1 MGITIEDASK
11 NAAVNALT
19 NVVGTLIDSETLISK
34 QTQISK
40 GIVEKTKSISTD
52 IKSYSQGSI
61 AYFEILNV
69 EEVYDVY
76 RVTARVEVRVQ
87 DFVAFIKEYALGEQ
101 SIEVGLFV
109 GMATELDGL
118 EAKYSFF
125 EKNIMDPIA
134 SGQAY
139 NIEISEV
146 VRFENSE
153 FRDALLPKLNNFG
166 INEREA
172 VAFMMRLS
180 LKEDFKANLEK
191 VLENISDS
199 QKKLR
204 RSGLYFHEGYCGT
217 DCGLFGFPSS
227 EKGKHIQIAYF
238 QKGKPKVNAY
248 LLKNLRDFQ
257 SYKGGDRNLYNA
269 PYNPVRYAWLRD
281 MNDSNSMGKKDT
293 LADLE
298 INFVTGN
305 GQLIESYYLP
315 ADTSYNGENQFI
327 GKRGEYLWG
336 TSVKYSENL
345 KVSKRSPRAMK
356 KVTPWVGHLLGRP
369 HGTYRETRLLL
380 FDELTFLVLLKVP
393 VDVLREIGIKGKM
406 EVRYLEDSQLS
417 QRDRR

>member
-1 MGITIEDASK
+1 MG
-11 NAAVNALT
+11 
-19 NVVGTLIDSETLISK
+19 G
-34 QTQISK
+34 
-40 GIVEKTKSISTD
+40 
-52 IKSYSQGSI
+52 
-61 AYFEILNV
+61 
-69 EEVYDVY
+69 
-76 RVTARVEVRVQ
+76 
-87 DFVAFIKEYALGEQ
+87 FVAFIKEYALGVQ
-101 SIEVGLFV
+101 AIEVGLFT
-109 GMATELDGL
+109 GMVTDLDNL
-118 EAKYSFF
+118 QAKYSFF

-172 VAFMMRLS
+172 VAFMMRVS

-204 RSGLYFHEGYCGT
+204 RSGSYFHEGYCGS
-217 DCGLFGFPSS
+217 DCALFGFPSS

-238 QKGKPKVNAY
+238 QKGNPKVHAY

-257 SYKGGDRNLYNA
+257 TYKGGDRNLYNA

-281 MNDSNSMGKKDT
+281 MNDSRSMGKKDT

-298 INFVTGN
+298 INFISGN
-305 GQLIESYYLP
+305 GQLVESYYLP
-315 ADTSYNGENQFI
+315 STSNGTNRLI
-327 GKRGEYLWG
+327 GQPGDYVWG

-345 KVSKRSPRAMK
+345 NVSKRSPIPMK
-356 KVTPWVGHLLGRP
+356 KVRPWVGHLLGQLS
-369 HGTYRETRLLL
+369 GNYNETRLLL
-380 FDELTFLVLLKVP
+380 FDELTFLVLLKAP
-393 VDVLREIGIKGKM
+393 VDVLKEIGIKGKM
-406 EVRYLEDSQLS
+406 EVRYLKDSQQS